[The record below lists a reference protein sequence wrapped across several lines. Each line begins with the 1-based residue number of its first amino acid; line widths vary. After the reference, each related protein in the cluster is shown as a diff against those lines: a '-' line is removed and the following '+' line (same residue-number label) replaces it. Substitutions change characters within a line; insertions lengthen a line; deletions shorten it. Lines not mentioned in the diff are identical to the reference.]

1 MFSSLCNG
9 VPTLTPPTVAVAL
22 LLLISLWSWSLY
34 TEEDFRFRRVAS
46 KLRQAK
52 RHVMMAAKQPAI
64 DPASTSHQ

>member
-9 VPTLTPPTVAVAL
+9 VATLTPPTVVVL

-34 TEEDFRFRRVAS
+34 TEDFRFRRLAS

-52 RHVMMAAKQPAI
+52 RHVMMAARQPAI
-64 DPASTSHQ
+64 EPASTSHQ